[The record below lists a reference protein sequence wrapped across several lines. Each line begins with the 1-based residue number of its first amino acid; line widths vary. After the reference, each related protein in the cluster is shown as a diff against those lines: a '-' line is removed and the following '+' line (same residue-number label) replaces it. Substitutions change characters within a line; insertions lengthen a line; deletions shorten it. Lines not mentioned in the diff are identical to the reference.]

1 MIFPSNEK
9 SREQRKNKQRGKKSK
24 ECKPKESQ
32 IKMCGGTQLFKEKN
46 FILRGEK
53 KNCGLRTI
61 EALPFTLFLPLLLT
75 F

>member
-1 MIFPSNEK
+1 MRKVENKEK
-9 SREQRKNKQRGKKSK
+9 INKGKKSK
-24 ECKPKESQ
+24 ECKSKESQ

-61 EALPFTLFLPLLLT
+61 EALPFSLFLPLLLT